1 MTATS
6 LATALIVGLVIGTL
20 GHCAITRGRVPLW
33 VSLGAATGAVLL
45 GSIVARIAGI
55 GVAEFSIAELLIQ
68 MVFGCGGTALVAAT
82 ADQRPPDRH
91 GVRGSR

>member
-6 LATALIVGLVIGTL
+6 LAIALIVGLVIGTL
-20 GHCAITRGRVPLW
+20 GHRAVPRGSVPLW

-55 GVAEFSIAELLIQ
+55 GVADFSVAELLIQ
-68 MVFGCGGTALVAAT
+68 VVFGGGGIALVAGT
-82 ADQRPPDRH
+82 ADRQPSDRQDRPA
-91 GVRGSR
+91 